1 MDLKGNYAYENYECD
16 LCKKENETQE
26 HLLRCTVI
34 INMKKCHT
42 NLNYDKIFSGSVKE
56 QLEIAKS
63 YNENMEIR
71 KKLMK
76 SEVSD

>member
-1 MDLKGNYAYENYECD
+1 MNLKGNYAYENYECD
-16 LCKKENETQE
+16 LCKNENETQE
-26 HLLRCTVI
+26 HPLRCTSI
-34 INMKKCHT
+34 INMLKCHT
-42 NLNYDKIFSGSVKE
+42 NLKYDKIYRGSVKE

-63 YNENMEIR
+63 YNENIEIW